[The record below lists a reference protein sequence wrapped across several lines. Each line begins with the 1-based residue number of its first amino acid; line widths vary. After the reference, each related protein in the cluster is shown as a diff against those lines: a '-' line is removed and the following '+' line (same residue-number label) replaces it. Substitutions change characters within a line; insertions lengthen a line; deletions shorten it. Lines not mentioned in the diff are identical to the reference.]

1 MVVRTRTLPAGVT
14 RLLTIMGS
22 GETSPTMVKMHRQ
35 LLARLGPPPV
45 PAVLLST
52 PFGFQMNASVVAAKA
67 VEYFRE
73 SVNAE
78 IQVADIRSSAEAD
91 TVRNETMLAKLGDA
105 RYVFAGPGS
114 PSYALRHWTGTV
126 VPQLLADKLALGGAV
141 TFASAAALTLGVAT
155 IPVYEIYKVG
165 ADPYW
170 LEGLDLL
177 AATGLRAAVIPH
189 YNNTEGGNHDTRYCY
204 LGEQRLAVMER
215 ELPEDAFVLGVDEH
229 TAVVIDL
236 EAGNATIAG
245 LGVVT
250 VRAEGRSTEI
260 PSGTTVAISEI
271 SDLAAGRAGRADRRD
286 GTTAD
291 EQTVQADPEIA
302 SGPTDARSSGSPLMD
317 SVHTHQET
325 FATAIARRDVESAV
339 RTILDLDDQLQAWSR
354 DTLQSDELDRGRAAL
369 RSMVVRLGGVAE
381 LGARDPREV
390 IGPFVEAVVGIR
402 ADARADGRWH
412 DADVARD
419 RLAQLGVEVRDSPN
433 GTEWVVT
440 DEAGRSPC

>member
-1 MVVRTRTLPAGVT
+1 VT

-35 LLARLGPPPV
+35 LLDRLGPPPV

-52 PFGFQMNASVVAAKA
+52 PFGFQMNASDVAAKA

-78 IQVADIRSSAEAD
+78 LQVADIRSSADAD
-91 TVRNETMLAKLGDA
+91 TVRNETMLAMLGDA

-114 PSYALRHWTGTV
+114 PSYALRQWSGTV
-126 VPQLLADKLALGGAV
+126 VPQLLADKLAVGGAV

-155 IPVYEIYKVG
+155 VPVYEIYKVG
-165 ADPYW
+165 ADPHW

-189 YNNTEGGNHDTRYCY
+189 YNNAEGGNHDTRYCY
-204 LGEQRLAVMER
+204 LGERRLAAMER
-215 ELPEDAFVLGVDEH
+215 DLPEDAFVLGVDEH
-229 TAVVIDL
+229 SAVVMDL
-236 EAGNATIAG
+236 DAGDATTAG

-250 VRAEGRSTEI
+250 VRSQGRSTEI
-260 PSGTTVAISEI
+260 PSGTTIAIAELA
-271 SDLAAGRAGRADRRD
+271 DLAAGRA
-286 GTTAD
+286 
-291 EQTVQADPEIA
+291 
-302 SGPTDARSSGSPLMD
+302 ARSGRRGGGERTATEEPAATVAPAAPSSASPLME
-317 SVHTHQET
+317 SVRAHQEA
-325 FATAIARRDVESAV
+325 FACAVGERDVDSAV
-339 RTILDLDDQLQAWSR
+339 RAILDLDQDLQAWSR

-369 RSMVVRLGGVAE
+369 RAMVVRLGQLAE
-381 LGARDPREV
+381 VGARDPREV
-390 IGPFVEAVVGIR
+390 VGPFVDAVLGIR

-419 RLAQLGVEVRDSPN
+419 RLTELGVEVRDGPN
-433 GTEWVVT
+433 GTEWVLAA
-440 DEAGRSPC
+440 EPGRRPC